1 MILGEDGFYYL
12 GKEKKV
18 KITQDLI
25 DQVYDKLVPFFYS
38 HTFPISTIMNIEG
51 KDYKFSFP
59 KENDFLLSYE
69 DENGNLHLIN
79 HRSIKIIFKIGTKS
93 NERDIFTYEQY

>member
-1 MILGEDGFYYL
+1 
-12 GKEKKV
+12 
-18 KITQDLI
+18 
-25 DQVYDKLVPFFYS
+25 
-38 HTFPISTIMNIEG
+38 MNIEG

-69 DENGNLHLIN
+69 DQNGTLHLIN

-93 NERDIFTYEQY
+93 NERDIFTYEQYQKN